1 MECYKIENLSFTY
14 PNQEKCALKN
24 IDLTIQAGE
33 FITLCGPSGCGKSTL
48 LRLLKPAL
56 ALYGEKT
63 GAIFFAEKPL
73 EDWDKRAQ
81 AAKIGFVLQSV
92 DNQIVTDKVWHEL
105 AFGLESLGLKNEE
118 IRAKVAEM
126 ATFFGI
132 SNWFHKSVSELSGG
146 QKQLLNLASV
156 MVMEPEVLLL
166 DEPTS
171 QLDPIAAAE
180 FLQMLAKI
188 NHELGTTIILA
199 EHRMEEALA
208 LADRAIVLDRGEIIA
223 CDTPKKVGA
232 CLKNNAHEFWQA
244 MPVPMR
250 IYAAVKNDLSCPLTV
265 REGKDW
271 LEAYAQTHELYPEL
285 IPEAADFESA
295 AEAVVEMKE
304 VWFRY
309 EKDAPDILKGVSLC
323 LHRGEF
329 FALLGANGTGKTT
342 VLKAL
347 GAIVR
352 PYRGEIV
359 INGENI
365 NEADDL
371 YQKIALLPQNPQSLF
386 TKKTVALDLSE
397 ALREEKLT
405 QAEKIARINEIAELC
420 QITELLARHPYD
432 LSGGEQQRAALAK
445 VLLKKPRV
453 LLMDEPTKGIDA
465 VFKEKFAEIIAALKM
480 RGVAIMMVSHDIE
493 FCAEYADRCALFFD
507 GNIASQASAREFF
520 SGKNF
525 YTTAANR
532 LARKLLPNAVL
543 AEDVIL
549 ACGGQVIAKKTPKVL
564 TVENWAAEKPAPEH
578 KSPKRRRVF
587 AGIFFLALFGLC
599 LGAPS
604 ENFAGLLPLKEI
616 LSLVFTMLAGIC
628 LWPQKELD
636 IKVRQKPREERALDK
651 RTVMAAFMIL
661 MAIPYTIFFGIYYL
675 DDRKYYFISLLIIL
689 ETMLPFIMVFEKR
702 KPQAREL
709 VLISALCALAVA
721 GRAAFF
727 MLPQFKPVAALV
739 IIAGVCFG
747 GETGFLVGAVT
758 AFVSNFFFGQGP
770 WTPWQMFAFGSVGF
784 LAGVLFQKGWLRKTK
799 ASLCVFGFLATF
811 VIYGCIMNTSYVIQ
825 SQTHLTKAMFI
836 AALVSGAP
844 FDLVHAVSTV
854 FFLWIMAEAM
864 IEKLERIKEKYGL
877 LE

>member
-1 MECYKIENLSFTY
+1 
-14 PNQEKCALKN
+14 
-24 IDLTIQAGE
+24 
-33 FITLCGPSGCGKSTL
+33 
-48 LRLLKPAL
+48 
-56 ALYGEKT
+56 
-63 GAIFFAEKPL
+63 
-73 EDWDKRAQ
+73 
-81 AAKIGFVLQSV
+81 
-92 DNQIVTDKVWHEL
+92 
-105 AFGLESLGLKNEE
+105 
-118 IRAKVAEM
+118 
-126 ATFFGI
+126 
-132 SNWFHKSVSELSGG
+132 
-146 QKQLLNLASV
+146 
-156 MVMEPEVLLL
+156 
-166 DEPTS
+166 
-171 QLDPIAAAE
+171 
-180 FLQMLAKI
+180 
-188 NHELGTTIILA
+188 
-199 EHRMEEALA
+199 
-208 LADRAIVLDRGEIIA
+208 
-223 CDTPKKVGA
+223 
-232 CLKNNAHEFWQA
+232 
-244 MPVPMR
+244 
-250 IYAAVKNDLSCPLTV
+250 
-265 REGKDW
+265 
-271 LEAYAQTHELYPEL
+271 
-285 IPEAADFESA
+285 
-295 AEAVVEMKE
+295 
-304 VWFRY
+304 
-309 EKDAPDILKGVSLC
+309 
-323 LHRGEF
+323 
-329 FALLGANGTGKTT
+329 
-342 VLKAL
+342 
-347 GAIVR
+347 
-352 PYRGEIV
+352 
-359 INGENI
+359 
-365 NEADDL
+365 
-371 YQKIALLPQNPQSLF
+371 
-386 TKKTVALDLSE
+386 
-397 ALREEKLT
+397 
-405 QAEKIARINEIAELC
+405 
-420 QITELLARHPYD
+420 
-432 LSGGEQQRAALAK
+432 
-445 VLLKKPRV
+445 
-453 LLMDEPTKGIDA
+453 
-465 VFKEKFAEIIAALKM
+465 M

-616 LSLVFTMLAGIC
+616 LSLVFAMFAGIC

-636 IKVRQKPREERALDK
+636 IKVRQKPREERVLDK

-661 MAIPYTIFFGIYYL
+661 LAIPCTIFFGIYYL
-675 DDRKYYFISLLIIL
+675 GDRKYYFISLLIIL

-702 KPQAREL
+702 KPQTREL

>member
-1 MECYKIENLSFTY
+1 M
-14 PNQEKCALKN
+14 
-24 IDLTIQAGE
+24 AGD
-33 FITLCGPSGCGKSTL
+33 
-48 LRLLKPAL
+48 A
-56 ALYGEKT
+56 
-63 GAIFFAEKPL
+63 
-73 EDWDKRAQ
+73 RA
-81 AAKIGFVLQSV
+81 
-92 DNQIVTDKVWHEL
+92 D
-105 AFGLESLGLKNEE
+105 
-118 IRAKVAEM
+118 
-126 ATFFGI
+126 
-132 SNWFHKSVSELSGG
+132 
-146 QKQLLNLASV
+146 
-156 MVMEPEVLLL
+156 
-166 DEPTS
+166 
-171 QLDPIAAAE
+171 
-180 FLQMLAKI
+180 
-188 NHELGTTIILA
+188 
-199 EHRMEEALA
+199 
-208 LADRAIVLDRGEIIA
+208 AD
-223 CDTPKKVGA
+223 
-232 CLKNNAHEFWQA
+232 
-244 MPVPMR
+244 MP
-250 IYAAVKNDLSCPLTV
+250 AVKNDLSCPLTV

-445 VLLKKPRV
+445 VLLKKPQV

-564 TVENWAAEKPAPEH
+564 TVEK
-578 KSPKRRRVF
+578 
-587 AGIFFLALFGLC
+587 
-599 LGAPS
+599 LG
-604 ENFAGLLPLKEI
+604 G
-616 LSLVFTMLAGIC
+616 
-628 LWPQKELD
+628 
-636 IKVRQKPREERALDK
+636 REA
-651 RTVMAAFMIL
+651 
-661 MAIPYTIFFGIYYL
+661 
-675 DDRKYYFISLLIIL
+675 
-689 ETMLPFIMVFEKR
+689 
-702 KPQAREL
+702 
-709 VLISALCALAVA
+709 CA
-721 GRAAFF
+721 
-727 MLPQFKPVAALV
+727 
-739 IIAGVCFG
+739 
-747 GETGFLVGAVT
+747 
-758 AFVSNFFFGQGP
+758 
-770 WTPWQMFAFGSVGF
+770 
-784 LAGVLFQKGWLRKTK
+784 
-799 ASLCVFGFLATF
+799 
-811 VIYGCIMNTSYVIQ
+811 
-825 SQTHLTKAMFI
+825 
-836 AALVSGAP
+836 
-844 FDLVHAVSTV
+844 
-854 FFLWIMAEAM
+854 
-864 IEKLERIKEKYGL
+864 
-877 LE
+877 